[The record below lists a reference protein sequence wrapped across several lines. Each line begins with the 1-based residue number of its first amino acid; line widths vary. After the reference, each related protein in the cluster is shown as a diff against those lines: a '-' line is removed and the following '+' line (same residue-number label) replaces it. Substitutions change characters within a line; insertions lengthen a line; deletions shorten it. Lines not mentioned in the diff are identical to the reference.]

1 MKFSEPVRL
10 VLVVL
15 PIALVIAY
23 VIVLR
28 ARQKY
33 VVRFTSVDLLES
45 VAPRRP
51 GWQRHIAP
59 AVLVAALLALV
70 LGFAKPTHGVRIPKQ
85 KGTVIVAIDTS
96 GSMAATD
103 VAPTRL
109 QAAQDS
115 ARRFINGLPPGLQ
128 VGVTTFSTHAQTVAF
143 PQQDRTGALAA
154 IGSLD
159 VGGGTATGDAIYTSL
174 DAAAAVPKTPDGK
187 PVPAVIVLLSD
198 GSPTIGRNG
207 EQAMKTVS
215 EADAAAKQ
223 AKVPV
228 DTIAFGTRDGT
239 VQIQGE
245 QVPVPAD
252 PDTMAQ
258 IARETG
264 GKSFTASSASQLKS
278 VYDQIKTTVGYETH
292 QRDITV
298 WFVGLALL
306 LATLAGIAAL
316 VWMQRLL

>member
-1 MKFSEPVRL
+1 VKFSEPARL
-10 VLVVL
+10 VLIVL
-15 PIALVIAY
+15 PVALLIAY
-23 VIVLR
+23 ALVLR

-51 GWQRHIAP
+51 GWQRHVAP
-59 AVLVAALLALV
+59 AVSLAALLALV
-70 LGFAKPTHGVRIPKQ
+70 LGFAKPTHGVRVPKQ

-103 VAPTRL
+103 VTPTRL
-109 QAAQDS
+109 QAAQDA
-115 ARRFINGLPPGLQ
+115 ARRFIDGLPPGLQ
-128 VGVTTFSTHAQTVAF
+128 AGVVTFSSQAATVAF
-143 PQQDRTGALAA
+143 PQTDRTSAQSAVA
-154 IGSLD
+154 SLRA
-159 VGGGTATGDAIYTSL
+159 GGGTATGDAIYAGL

-187 PVPAVIVLLSD
+187 TVPAVIVLLSD

-207 EQAMKTVS
+207 EQAMQTVAAAS
-215 EADAAAKQ
+215 AAAKQ

-252 PDTMAQ
+252 PDTMAE
-258 IARETG
+258 IAKDTG
-264 GKSFTASSASQLKS
+264 GKSFSASSSSQL
-278 VYDQIKTTVGYETH
+278 
-292 QRDITV
+292 
-298 WFVGLALL
+298 
-306 LATLAGIAAL
+306 
-316 VWMQRLL
+316 